1 MQAPLRDNTHA
12 KAYVRMTI
20 HKNIRLLSWLNF
32 FTDFK
37 LYAPVAIIYFA
48 QVTGSYAL
56 GMSIFSV
63 SMIASALLEIPTGVF
78 SDMVGRRKTVLL
90 GSLSAIAY
98 SVFYA
103 IGGSFWMLAAGA
115 VLDGLSQA
123 FYSGNNDAL
132 LHDSLSESK
141 NEHRYDEYL
150 GKISSMFQA
159 ALAISA
165 IAGSI
170 LAQWSFPLIMW
181 LSVIPQI
188 LCFVLAYRLTEPSV
202 HKNESGNI
210 YVHLRDAVRN
220 FITNKQLRLL
230 SVSSV
235 FGYGFGE
242 ASYQFQSAFYNT
254 VWPVWAIGIAKT
266 LSNLGGLISFHFS
279 GKLLRR
285 YKALHILVADNLYCR
300 TVNTIATVFPG
311 ILSPVLMST
320 TSLFYGVTSVAR
332 STLMQK
338 EFTQGQ
344 RATMGSLNSFA
355 GSLFF
360 GVVAFLIGF
369 AADKVS
375 PGRALLILQGFMLAN
390 LFVYW
395 KLFKHQKSV
404 SVNPS

>member
-1 MQAPLRDNTHA
+1 
-12 KAYVRMTI
+12 MTV
-20 HKNIRLLSWLNF
+20 HRNIRLLFWFNF

-48 QVTGSYAL
+48 HVTGSFAL
-56 GMSIFSV
+56 GMSIFSI
-63 SMIASALLEIPTGVF
+63 SMISSALLEIPTGIF
-78 SDMVGRRKTVLL
+78 SDLVGRRKTVLL

-103 IGGSFWMLAAGA
+103 AGGSFWILAAGA

-132 LHDSLSESK
+132 LHDSLSESN
-141 NEHRYDEYL
+141 NEHQYDEYL

-165 IAGSI
+165 LIGSV

-188 LCFVLAYRLTEPSV
+188 ICFVLAYRLTEPGV
-202 HKNESGNI
+202 QKKGGGNI
-210 YVHLRDAVRN
+210 YAHLREAVRN

-230 SVSSV
+230 SASSV

-266 LSNLGGLISFHFS
+266 LSNLGGLLSFHFS
-279 GKLLRR
+279 GKLLRK

-300 TVNTIATVFPG
+300 IVNTVATVFPSV
-311 ILSPVLMST
+311 LSPLLMST

-332 STLMQK
+332 STLMQR
-338 EFTQGQ
+338 EFTRGQ

-369 AADKVS
+369 AADKIS
-375 PGRALLILQGFMLAN
+375 PGWALLILQIFMLAN

-395 KLFKHQKSV
+395 KLFKHQKTV
-404 SVNPS
+404 PVNPG